1 MPNFIT
7 SHGFFLCFQAS
18 RLNCWKKPSDL
29 WSCIKY
35 QTIDLPPFVVVGFL
49 GMVFPDFLTGSS
61 HLVLFFWIRF
71 LLWLKRHT
79 LLLQQNLP
87 AKSFSNNSQL
97 IRLPRERRVLSGAF
111 FSYFFGLFISFL
123 LYFFFFESE
132 RGGLGGF
139 LSANEIVRLMALAT
153 ASRSVGRRSV
163 SFPTVLLCKH
173 PRCYVCYSFNVCEK
187 FLMQLNYVL
196 PSCLYK

>member
-1 MPNFIT
+1 
-7 SHGFFLCFQAS
+7 
-18 RLNCWKKPSDL
+18 
-29 WSCIKY
+29 
-35 QTIDLPPFVVVGFL
+35 
-49 GMVFPDFLTGSS
+49 MVFPDCLAGSS

-111 FSYFFGLFISFL
+111 FPGLFFLFFFFGLLILFFFGRLFISFITFIYL
-123 LYFFFFESE
+123 FLKKSE
-132 RGGLGGF
+132 GGGLGGF